1 MQSLETYCAVRAC
14 PGGRTERG
22 QDPVA
27 AAGELLRQDQVFQGK
42 EAPRPVTAGCSCLGE
57 ASGGEKWGC
66 GQCPHFGSRTGSYRG
81 RTGPDSLC
89 FGGSPVFAGTGTR
102 FESHL
107 GHSVSAVQWLFSC
120 FFVGTVSTLSS
131 LI

>member
-27 AAGELLRQDQVFQGK
+27 AAGELLRQEQVFQGK

-66 GQCPHFGSRTGSYRG
+66 GQCPHFGSRTGPYSV
-81 RTGPDSLC
+81 C
-89 FGGSPVFAGTGTR
+89 FGGSPVFAGAGTR
-102 FESHL
+102 FESLL
-107 GHSVSAVQWLFSC
+107 GHSVSVGQEPFWC
-120 FFVGTVSTLSS
+120 FFVWTVSTLSP